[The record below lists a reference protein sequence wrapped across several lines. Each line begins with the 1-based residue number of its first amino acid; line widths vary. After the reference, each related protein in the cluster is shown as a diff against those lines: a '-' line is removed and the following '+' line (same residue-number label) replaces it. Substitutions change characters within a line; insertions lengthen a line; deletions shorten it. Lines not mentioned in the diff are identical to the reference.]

1 MYGYAGTI
9 LRVNLSK
16 EKIVKEPLNPD
27 FARKYIGGS
36 GFNARV
42 LYDEVGPD
50 VAPLGPDNLFMVGIG
65 ALSGTTAPCC
75 SRVTFTA
82 KSPLTGIFG
91 DANSGGD
98 FGSTVKFAGYD
109 QIIVEGKAKKPVYV
123 WIDDDNVEIRNG
135 EHLWGKD
142 AWETDQ
148 IIKDELGD
156 EEIRTAITGPA
167 GENLVLFASVIVQR
181 YRAAARTGVG
191 AVMGSKNLKAIAVR
205 GTKGVQIADV
215 DEFENWVNKSVLSIM
230 SHKSYKRFATYGTL
244 DQIASY
250 NDMGLARVKNGT
262 EHYLENLEEITAES
276 LEKKYKIR
284 SMACFACP
292 IHCTHFHSIEDGRFA
307 GTIGGKPELTAAEA
321 FGTNVGNNDLAAICY
336 LQDLSN
342 KLALDVH
349 ELGDV
354 IGMSMEWF
362 EKGLITKTQTGG
374 IELTW
379 GNVDAMIEIMHK
391 ITNVE
396 GFGKILA
403 KGVKGACEAMNLK
416 WPRPGHIKGLGM
428 TYKDLRGGKS
438 WALAYAVNPRGAD
451 HLKGYPVFEAVGD
464 RETAKRLFGSE
475 NIVIPYSDDPAK
487 GPMVKW
493 HEDFIQVLASTGLC
507 ILECLFLF
515 QSVTSK
521 MIAGM
526 MSTATG
532 WDMSEQ
538 ELQKA
543 GERVYH
549 LMKCYN
555 MRLGVT
561 SKDDTIPTYFLEEPV
576 SSGPAKGQVVR
587 LEVMK
592 KAYYKARGWDVE
604 KGIPSRRKL
613 EELDLKDVADDLEK
627 HGMLP
632 KIPTSEM

>member
-1 MYGYAGTI
+1 VIQLYGYAGTI
-9 LRVNLSK
+9 LRINLSND
-16 EKIVKEPLNPD
+16 KIVKEPLSMD

-42 LYDEVGPD
+42 LYDNVGPNVD
-50 VAPLGPDNLFMVGIG
+50 PFSPDNLFMVGIG
-65 ALSGTTAPCC
+65 ALSGTLAPCC

-82 KSPLTGIFG
+82 RSPQTGIFG

-109 QIIVEGKAKKPVYV
+109 QIVVEGKAKKPVYI

-142 AWETDQ
+142 TWETDQ
-148 IIKDELGD
+148 IIKDEHGD

-167 GENLVLFASVIVQR
+167 GENKVLMASIIVQR
-181 YRAAARTGVG
+181 YRAAARTGLG

-205 GTKGVQIADV
+205 GTKAVQIAKV
-215 DEFENWVNKSVLSIM
+215 DEFESLANESVLSIM
-230 SHKSYKRFATYGTL
+230 GHHSYKRFATYGTL

-262 EHYLENLEEITAES
+262 EHHLENLEDITAET
-276 LEKKYKIR
+276 LEKKYKVR

-292 IHCTHFHSIEDGRFA
+292 IHCTHFHSIEEGKFA
-307 GTIGGKPELTAAEA
+307 GTMGGKPELTAAEA
-321 FGTNVGNNDLAAICY
+321 FGTNVGNSDLASICY

-342 KLALDVH
+342 RLAIDIH

-354 IGMSMEWF
+354 IGMSMEWY
-362 EKGLITKTQTGG
+362 EKGIITKEQTGG

-379 GNVDAMIEIMHK
+379 GNVDAMIQITEK
-391 ITNVE
+391 IANVE
-396 GFGKILA
+396 GFGRILA
-403 KGVKGACEAMNLK
+403 KGVKGACEAMSLTY
-416 WPRPGHIKGLGM
+416 PRPGHIKGLGM

-464 RETAKRLFGSE
+464 RETAKKFFGSE
-475 NIVIPYSDDPAK
+475 NIVVPYSDDPAK

-507 ILECLFLF
+507 VLECLFLF
-515 QSVTSK
+515 ESVSAK

-526 MSTATG
+526 MSAATG

-538 ELQKA
+538 ELLRA
-543 GERVYH
+543 GERNYH

-555 MRLGVT
+555 MRLGLT
-561 SKDDTIPTYFLEEPV
+561 SKDDTIPEYFLKEPV
-576 SSGPAKGQVVR
+576 SDGPAKGQVVR
-587 LEVMK
+587 LDVMK
-592 KAYYKARGWDVE
+592 RAYYKARGWDVK
-604 KGIPSRRKL
+604 KGVPSREKL
-613 EELDLKDVADDLEK
+613 VELDLKDVADDLEK
-627 HGMLP
+627 RGVLP
-632 KIPTSEM
+632 KS